1 MKGKTLATLEGKVRF
16 VQAAV
21 SKDTSRIFM
30 CSAYYDQEAQALVA
44 TDGRRMHIAYLSA
57 SDVLATGLKESTYVA
72 LLKTPPFVATVNQD
86 TTFPNWRR
94 VLPASRPAFTLDT
107 VRFGGAGWEAAFA
120 LKARAVVN
128 MKYLE
133 PLAGEAW
140 QVTPGADHT
149 KAIRFDSFRFVSG
162 GEVMQASCVVMPMGG
177 DRDETLEEA
186 TTAWVQ
192 DIAQS
197 EQPAQA

>member
-1 MKGKTLATLEGKVRF
+1 MKGKSLVTIEGKVKF
-16 VQAAV
+16 VQAAIC
-21 SKDTSRIFM
+21 KDTIRTYM
-30 CSAYYDQEAQALVA
+30 CAAYYDQEAQALVS

-57 SDVLATGLKESTYVA
+57 SDVLAAGLKESTYVA
-72 LLKTPPFVATVNQD
+72 LLKTPPFIATVKQD
-86 TTFPNWRR
+86 MQFPNWRK
-94 VLPASRPAFTLDT
+94 VLPASRPAFVLDT
-107 VRFGGAGWEAAFA
+107 VWFGGAGWEAAFV

-149 KAIRFDSFRFVSG
+149 KAIRFDSFRSVSG
-162 GEVMQASCVVMPMGG
+162 GDVMHATCVVMPMA
-177 DRDETLEEA
+177 DSHDKTLED
-186 TTAWVQ
+186 TMKDWVQ
-192 DIAQS
+192 DITQS